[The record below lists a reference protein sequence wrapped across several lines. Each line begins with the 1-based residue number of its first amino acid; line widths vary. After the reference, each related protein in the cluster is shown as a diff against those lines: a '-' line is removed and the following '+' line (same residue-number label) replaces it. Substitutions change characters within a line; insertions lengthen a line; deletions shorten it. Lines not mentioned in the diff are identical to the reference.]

1 MNHISDELV
10 IIFLWF
16 GITKI
21 FEISMLYF
29 KMPLYYSLIFY
40 IILVIWMVSLY
51 HNRYTKL
58 NNSIDL

>member
-21 FEISMLYF
+21 FELSMLYL

-51 HNRYTKL
+51 HNRYKTL